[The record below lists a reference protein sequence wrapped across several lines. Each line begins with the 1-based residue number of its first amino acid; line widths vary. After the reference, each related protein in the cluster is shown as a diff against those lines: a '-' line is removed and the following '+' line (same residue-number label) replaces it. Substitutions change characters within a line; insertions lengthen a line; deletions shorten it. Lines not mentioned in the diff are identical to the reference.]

1 MACTDNV
8 MRALF
13 LLALF
18 CVMHGEKEESKR
30 IDAKAS
36 GPGGS
41 FDITKLGASGNG
53 KIDNTKAVQE
63 AWASACGDT
72 GKQTILIP
80 KGDFLVGQLNF
91 TGPCKG
97 DVTIHV
103 DGNLLST
110 MDLSQYKE
118 HGNWIEILRVDNL
131 VITGK
136 GNLDGLGP
144 AVWSKNSCAK
154 KYDCKILPNSLV
166 MDFVNNGE
174 VSGVTLLNSKFFH
187 MKMYQCKDM
196 LIKDVTV
203 TEAVSLLC
211 SAKIPC
217 TGVTMDD
224 INVEYSGTNNKTMA
238 ICTNAKGSTKGC
250 LKELAC
256 F

>member
-1 MACTDNV
+1 MACTNNA

-13 LLALF
+13 LLVLF
-18 CVMHGEKEESKR
+18 CIVHGEKEESKG

-53 KIDNTKAVQE
+53 KTDSTKAVQE
-63 AWASACGDT
+63 AWASACGGT

-97 DVTIHV
+97 DVTIQV
-103 DGNLLST
+103 DGNLLAT
-110 MDLSQYKE
+110 TDLSQYKD

-136 GNLDGLGP
+136 GNLDGQGP
-144 AVWSKNSCAK
+144 AVWSKNSCTK

-166 MDFVNNGE
+166 MDF
-174 VSGVTLLNSKFFH
+174 
-187 MKMYQCKDM
+187 
-196 LIKDVTV
+196 
-203 TEAVSLLC
+203 
-211 SAKIPC
+211 
-217 TGVTMDD
+217 
-224 INVEYSGTNNKTMA
+224 
-238 ICTNAKGSTKGC
+238 
-250 LKELAC
+250 
-256 F
+256 

>member
-1 MACTDNV
+1 MACTNNA

-13 LLALF
+13 LLVLF
-18 CVMHGEKEESKR
+18 CIVHGEKEESKG

-36 GPGGS
+36 RPGGS

-53 KIDNTKAVQE
+53 KTDSTKAVQE

-103 DGNLLST
+103 DGNLLAT

-187 MKMYQCKDM
+187 MKALTSRGRVKAEAEG
-196 LIKDVTV
+196 LIPD
-203 TEAVSLLC
+203 
-211 SAKIPC
+211 
-217 TGVTMDD
+217 
-224 INVEYSGTNNKTMA
+224 
-238 ICTNAKGSTKGC
+238 
-250 LKELAC
+250 
-256 F
+256 